1 MWLAVTYYDSKH
13 PRKALQIYQEA
24 LPDIGTASPL
34 VQGCTYVRMSN
45 AYAQCG
51 QEQEA
56 VRCLRLA
63 QEVFPEIPENDPG
76 FLFADGGRFTLT
88 LWEGLTRLD
97 LDQPQEAWDAF
108 AQIEQLPPTI
118 IVPERMRLE
127 IINHRA
133 EAAIALGDQERFC
146 AYIEA
151 GITGAKNLGSERRYN
166 EAFEVY
172 KLAKQ
177 LWRNE
182 PRVKELQDL
191 FVR

>member
-1 MWLAVTYYDSKH
+1 M
-13 PRKALQIYQEA
+13 
-24 LPDIGTASPL
+24 
-34 VQGCTYVRMSN
+34 QGCLYVRMSN
-45 AYAQCG
+45 VHAQCG

-56 VRCLRLA
+56 IRCLRLA
-63 QEVFPEIPENDPG
+63 QEVFPETPENDPS
-76 FLFADGGRFTLT
+76 FLFADGGQFTLT

-97 LDQPQEAWDAF
+97 LDQPREAWNAL
-108 AQIEQLPPTI
+108 AQIERLPPTI

-133 EAAIALGDQERFC
+133 AAAVVLGDQERFC

-151 GITGAKNLGSERRYN
+151 GVTGAKNLGSERRYN

-172 KLAKQ
+172 KLAKR
-177 LWRNE
+177 LWHNE
-182 PRVKELQDL
+182 PRIKELQDL

>member
-1 MWLAVTYYDSKH
+1 
-13 PRKALQIYQEA
+13 
-24 LPDIGTASPL
+24 
-34 VQGCTYVRMSN
+34 MSN

-63 QEVFPEIPENDPG
+63 QAVFPEIPENDPS
-76 FLFADGGRFTLT
+76 FLFADGGQFTLT

-97 LDQPQEAWDAF
+97 LDQPREAWNAL
-108 AQIEQLPPTI
+108 AQIERLPSTI

-127 IINHRA
+127 ITNHRA
-133 EAAIALGDQERFC
+133 EAAVALGNLELFC
-146 AYIEA
+146 DYIEA
-151 GITGAKNLGSERRYN
+151 GVIGAKNLGSERRYN
-166 EAFEVY
+166 EAFGVY
-172 KLAKQ
+172 KLAKR

-191 FVR
+191 FVRQG